1 MTTTLKAAIGGAIAL
16 LASTSA
22 SWAQTHADAARAD
35 KLDGRG
41 GCFYITQLRDNH
53 ALNDRSV
60 IFRVNVSDFYRL
72 DFAQRCYQL
81 AYPEPRLIITPF
93 TGTGLICRA
102 IDIDVK
108 VGDQGPGSIPEAC
121 IPSALYK
128 LTPAEVSLIPKK
140 NLPGG

>member
-1 MTTTLKAAIGGAIAL
+1 MSKTHVTVLGALIMAAC
-16 LASTSA
+16 ASAAT
-22 SWAQTHADAARAD
+22 AQTAADAAKAD

-41 GCFYITQLRDNH
+41 GCFHLTQLRDNH
-53 ALNDRSV
+53 ALSDRSV

-72 DFAQRCYQL
+72 DFAQRCSQL
-81 AYPEPRLIITPF
+81 SYPWPRLIITPYA
-93 TGTGLICRA
+93 GAGLICHA

-128 LTPAEVSLIPKK
+128 LTPAEVSAIPKK
-140 NLPGG
+140 DLPGG